1 MIRLEHAGTAAAIDE
16 GRGMLLT
23 SWTRRGEELLAPA
36 RPRIESVPRVDTL
49 RGMAL
54 LAPWANRLPGDR
66 YDAYGRSVDLARL
79 PIERDEVG
87 LPLHGTITGRGA
99 WRVLEERPDRL
110 VAALDLDAD
119 AVTAE
124 AFPFAARLEVA
135 WRVDTEGI
143 AVTTTLVATGDH
155 AVPACFGWHPY
166 LALPASS
173 RAEVTVR
180 LPGGDPVPL
189 GPTTVDE
196 YRTVVADRTAAVV
209 GADRTVSLSLGA
221 GYAGLQVWMPAGEA
235 FVCLEPMV
243 APVGALARGD
253 HPWARPEGPYAA
265 SFRLDARGS
274 D

>member
-1 MIRLEHAGTAAAIDE
+1 MIRLEHAGTAAVIDE

-23 SWTRRGEELLAPA
+23 SWTRHGAELLAPE
-36 RPRIESVPRVDTL
+36 RPRAESVPRVDTL

-66 YDAYGRSVDLARL
+66 YDAHGRAVDLAGL
-79 PIERDEVG
+79 PIERDEAG
-87 LPLHGTITGRGA
+87 LPLHGTITGRGT
-99 WRVLEERPDRL
+99 WRVLEEHPDRL
-110 VAALDLDAD
+110 LAALDLDAD
-119 AVTAE
+119 AVTAD

-135 WRVDTEGI
+135 WQVDAEGI

-166 LALPASS
+166 LVLPATS
-173 RAEVTVR
+173 RAEVAVR
-180 LPGGDPVPL
+180 LPDADPVPL

-196 YRTVVADRTAAVV
+196 YRTVGADRTAELV
-209 GADRTVSLSLGA
+209 GADRTVSLTVGA

-235 FVCLEPMV
+235 FVCFEPMV

-253 HPWARPEGPYAA
+253 HPWARPGAPYAA

-274 D
+274 G